1 MQLTHYTDYSL
12 RVLIFLSLQ
21 KDGQRVTI
29 GDIATHFAIPRTHL
43 MKVVQRLGQL
53 GYVQTLRGKGGG
65 LRLGMSAGAIRLGAV
80 VRDMEARL
88 DIIDC
93 AQPPCP
99 LNNQCLLKSLLDEA
113 AEAFLTVLDGY
124 TLADLRTQ
132 PKRLQNLLRWHP
144 PAAD

>member
-12 RVLIFLSLQ
+12 RVLIFLGLQ

-29 GDIATHFAIPRTHL
+29 NDIATHFAIPRTHL

-53 GYVQTLRGKGGG
+53 GYVHTLRGKGGG
-65 LRLGMSAGAIRLGAV
+65 LSLGMPAESIRLGAV

-93 AQPPCP
+93 TEPPCP
-99 LNNQCLLKSLLDEA
+99 LDGKCRLKSILDQATGAFLAVLDE
-113 AEAFLTVLDGY
+113 Y

-132 PKRLQNLLRWHP
+132 PRRLHSLLQWHP
-144 PAAD
+144 SAPG